1 MDVRGTISAPSA
13 TVDWIDV
20 LGVGQFAEGLS
31 GELLVRCSEDTRIA
45 VGVPDPGTSETAG
58 SAVKA
63 KHATKV
69 ILGSDVT
76 HQSVWVQVPADQ
88 SPINVEVDDQS
99 IDVVFPA
106 GSMLATE
113 NPLYNHGFEDYNATN
128 VALTPAA
135 GVRAKVLNNG
145 LGAFT
150 NKAFKIPGRGDIW
163 DTANNQF
170 TFANAGLKLG
180 DTVLLRLDFSVT
192 TNASN
197 NGIIVELDLAIGSGG
212 AYTLLLDTQDWRT
225 AGTYG
230 KIVLAEIYMGDANTL
245 NNPAEIYVTSD
256 TGGESITYNGHYV
269 KYSLMTPSAT

>member
-13 TVDWIDV
+13 AVDWIDV

-31 GELLVRCSEDTRIA
+31 GELIVRCSEDTRIA

-58 SAVKA
+58 SSVKA
-63 KHATKV
+63 KHATKI

-76 HQSVWVQVPADQ
+76 NQSVWVQVPADQ

-135 GVRAKVLNNG
+135 DVRTKVLNNG

-150 NKAFKIPGRGDIW
+150 NKAYKIPGRGDIW
-163 DTANNQF
+163 DTVNNRF
-170 TFANAGLKLG
+170 DWSNAGLQLG
-180 DTVLLRLDFSVT
+180 DTILLRLDFNVT
-192 TNASN
+192 TNSSN
-197 NGIIVELDLAIGSGG
+197 NGIEVELDLAVGSGAPYSLHIGS
-212 AYTLLLDTQDWRT
+212 QDWRYPET
-225 AGTYG
+225 HQF
-230 KIVLAEIYMGDANTL
+230 IVLAEIYMGDTNTL
-245 NNPAEIYVTSD
+245 NYPCEIYVKSD

>member
-13 TVDWIDV
+13 AVDWIDV

-45 VGVPDPGTSETAG
+45 VGVPDPGISETAG

-76 HQSVWVQVPADQ
+76 NQSVWVQVPADQ

-128 VALTPAA
+128 VALTPLAN
-135 GVRAKVLNNG
+135 VRTKVLNNG

-150 NKAFKIPGRGDIW
+150 NKDHKIPGRGDIW
-163 DTANNQF
+163 DTVTNSF
-170 TFANAGLKLG
+170 DFASAGLKLG
-180 DTVLLRLDFSVT
+180 DTVTIRMDFTVT

-197 NGIIVELDLAIGSGG
+197 NGVEVELDLGVGSSPYTLHIGS
-212 AYTLLLDTQDWRT
+212 QDWRYSDT
-225 AGTYG
+225 HQL
-230 KIVLAEIYMGDANTL
+230 ILIAEIYMGDTNTL
-245 NNPAEIYVTSD
+245 NYPCEIYVSSD

-269 KYSLMTPSAT
+269 KYNLMTPSAT